1 MITDER
7 LREMATH
14 MEGFHPANT
23 AYGVTAAEAQ
33 AMARELLSRRESDE
47 WQPIETAP
55 TDGSRV
61 LAWCAS
67 WSNAL
72 TVQYYGYR
80 WGAVEG
86 KFPFNQPTHWR
97 HLPQSPQGST
107 P

>member
-33 AMARELLSRRESDE
+33 AMARELLSRREADE
-47 WQPIETAP
+47 WRPVHDAP
-55 TDGSRV
+55 AACHVMAARWDESEWV
-61 LAWCAS
+61 
-67 WSNAL
+67 
-72 TVQYYGYR
+72 YGVVMSPPSKP
-80 WGAVEG
+80 W
-86 KFPFNQPTHWR
+86 THFR
-97 HLPQSPQGST
+97 PLPQPPQGST